1 MEENSYLRAQV
12 QNQARAKFSQSRS
25 PRLGKVALLLLLLA
39 TIFINQGVNGAS
51 CTDTFDFGSSNGNL
65 DTHTIPSGSLISS
78 ISIRTDQWADGSG
91 NPYQV
96 LCQLSGAYK
105 DNAGDETSFAGSNLC
120 TASYNSYTLNL
131 NTGERITRINT
142 HLDGSNFFRWISFE
156 TLQPATYA
164 LGDTSSIQTYP
175 TTDSYA
181 LEGPITQ
188 IQFTSGGSWRTY
200 LSISHDRCSCVT
212 VQPELQTIPNFTWTF
227 GSVPEDF
234 TLDAIYPADPSWP
247 LIDPADND
255 CWATFGTPSETPAT
269 YQTTITT
276 AGVVTISNP
285 STENPTIVF
294 DDSGIAAS
302 DINSLSSYLTSNTID
317 HEEIMIEFTVTVTMT
332 TGSSWYVEDN
342 TGSIELT
349 ASQTF
354 TVQIL
359 NPCTATDLTFDSY
372 SASVSVVLGD
382 SDTST
387 TVDITSASATYS
399 DFCADTYYYDDGGC
413 SFCTK
418 ALSGTTTTF
427 TIAPSD
433 DETNVGTYILQL
445 HACYENYLNYCSP
458 PVTVTV
464 TITSDCGTI
473 SGGTFTDPSAIAV
486 FDTSADVTIARC
498 TTTSSNTADCAMEWS
513 IESDPDTPSMISIT
527 QPTDLTAAT
536 GSSRKVSFTSND
548 FDDVGT
554 HTFTVSCWYTN
565 YPTTNTVS
573 NTLTLTVNDC
583 SSSSSCSCT
592 QLSISGDADWGDVEY
607 I

>member
-1 MEENSYLRAQV
+1 
-12 QNQARAKFSQSRS
+12 
-25 PRLGKVALLLLLLA
+25 
-39 TIFINQGVNGAS
+39 
-51 CTDTFDFGSSNGNL
+51 
-65 DTHTIPSGSLISS
+65 
-78 ISIRTDQWADGSG
+78 
-91 NPYQV
+91 
-96 LCQLSGAYK
+96 
-105 DNAGDETSFAGSNLC
+105 
-120 TASYNSYTLNL
+120 
-131 NTGERITRINT
+131 
-142 HLDGSNFFRWISFE
+142 
-156 TLQPATYA
+156 
-164 LGDTSSIQTYP
+164 
-175 TTDSYA
+175 
-181 LEGPITQ
+181 
-188 IQFTSGGSWRTY
+188 
-200 LSISHDRCSCVT
+200 
-212 VQPELQTIPNFTWTF
+212 
-227 GSVPEDF
+227 
-234 TLDAIYPADPSWP
+234 
-247 LIDPADND
+247 
-255 CWATFGTPSETPAT
+255 
-269 YQTTITT
+269 
-276 AGVVTISNP
+276 
-285 STENPTIVF
+285 
-294 DDSGIAAS
+294 
-302 DINSLSSYLTSNTID
+302 
-317 HEEIMIEFTVTVTMT
+317 MIEFTVTVTMT

-342 TGSIELT
+342 TGSTELT

-359 NPCTATDLTFDSY
+359 NPCTATDLIFDSY
-372 SASVSVVLGD
+372 SASVSVALGD

-399 DFCADTYYYDDGGC
+399 TFCADTYYYDDGGC

-445 HACYENYLNYCSP
+445 HACYTNYLNYCSP

-464 TITSDCGTI
+464 TITSDCGSI

-513 IESDPDTPSMISIT
+513 IVSDPDTPSMISIT
-527 QPTDLTAAT
+527 QPTDLTAAS
-536 GSSRKVSFTSND
+536 GASRKVSFTSND

-592 QLSISGDADWGDVEY
+592 QLSISGDADWGNAEYIQPASASASNTQLFAAVTLVDVNSITLTSCTQVTVLERWDETQQEYYALDTTTHPKSSWLALDGSNNLVVLASSLADQPSPYVEY
-607 I
+607 TVRVTYYISESEYGEDAYLYDVATFSVELTDDCSDFRWSDTTDSPSDGTYEIKATSASSTHSIAHPSNGLDATCSDSPTITLYYQEVGGITWTEIPSTIATTDGLDPLTSTTKDNSGSVDFDFDSGTWSWGDITTIR